1 MIAPY
6 MHHLAA
12 SRKQTCAQGGGPG
25 PGEFWV
31 PVLQEVADQI
41 DLSHYFYLNGGKFR
55 RWYKSKDFQ
64 GK

>member
-31 PVLQEVADQI
+31 PGPP
-41 DLSHYFYLNGGKFR
+41 GGGGP
-55 RWYKSKDFQ
+55 D
-64 GK
+64 